1 MKTLIH
7 IAALLL
13 GSLALIPASAQP
25 ADPGDWVPC
34 AREGQTCIVPG
45 LAQVRFG
52 APGRYSVAKNVDGR
66 IECEISEFGDP
77 ARRVPKLCEYRL
89 GWDRALPRPVRED
102 RERGWE
108 DCAQEGEVCRFRGER
123 VVRFG
128 ADGAYNLRRETG
140 QIECSVEEFGDPV
153 YGARKKCQVRM
164 AGRDEPDRGGPGPR
178 DNDRPGVPMVSPP
191 GADRRDANRW
201 AFCADEGN
209 TCSPSAPTLVRYG
222 VPDQYHYRHVAGAF
236 RCDAKSFGDPAPGV
250 RKTCDINTVPVDR
263 TVARRPDADEIPS
276 MDDRFWTTCAKESQV
291 CHFRGEG
298 HVRFGANGLYRV
310 VYARDGVGC
319 DARSFGGDPTPKTPK
334 SCSVYRP

>member
-1 MKTLIH
+1 MKTLIR

-13 GSLALIPASAQP
+13 GALVLTPASAQP
-25 ADPGDWVPC
+25 SDPGDWVPC
-34 AREGQTCIVPG
+34 AREGQTCFVPG

-52 APGRYSVAKNVDGR
+52 APGRFSVAKNVDGR

-89 GWDRALPRPVRED
+89 GWDRALPRPEREA

-140 QIECSVEEFGDPV
+140 QIECSVEEFGDPI
-153 YGARKKCQVRM
+153 YGARKKCQART
-164 AGRDEPDRGGPGPR
+164 AGRGEPERGDPGSR
-178 DNDRPGVPMVSPP
+178 DNDHFGGVAVAPGM
-191 GADRRDANRW
+191 DRRDANRW

-209 TCSPSAPTLVRYG
+209 SCSPSAPTLVRYG
-222 VPDQYHYRHVAGAF
+222 VPGQYHYRQVAGAF

-250 RKTCDINTVPVDR
+250 QKTCDINTVPVDR
-263 TVARRPDADEIPS
+263 TVARRPDADEIPPL
-276 MDDRFWTTCAKESQV
+276 DDRFWVACAKESQT
-291 CHFRGEG
+291 CRFRGEG

-310 VYARDGVGC
+310 VHARDGVNC

-334 SCSVYRP
+334 ACAVYRP